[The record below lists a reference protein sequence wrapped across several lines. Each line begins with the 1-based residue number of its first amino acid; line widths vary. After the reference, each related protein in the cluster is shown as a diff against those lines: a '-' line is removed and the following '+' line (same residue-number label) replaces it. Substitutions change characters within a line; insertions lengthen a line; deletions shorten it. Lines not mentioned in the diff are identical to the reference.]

1 MVRDTWRPPEAAVF
15 SWSNGGPGRP
25 GGAVVRGEDGQLSV
39 VLEGTNEHGVVIDEL
54 GDAVLAEPW
63 RLAAEALLAQRESL
77 RESIARAV
85 EAV

>member
-1 MVRDTWRPPEAAVF
+1 MVRDTWRPPEGAVF
-15 SWSNGGPGRP
+15 SWVNGGPGRP
-25 GGAVVRGEDGQLSV
+25 GGAVVRGEDGLAV

-63 RLAAEALLAQRESL
+63 RLATEALLAQRDSL